1 MTDSDNGWRGRTDAR
16 LDDAERRIGI
26 VEQHPTTCS
35 QLDIVKDHEKR
46 LRVVE
51 TNQAESRGKVVM
63 LSGVVS
69 LAAVFVGRLF
79 QCGRY
84 D

>member
-1 MTDSDNGWRGRTDAR
+1 MNAEEHAWLARIEEKLDGIRMNGCAKAG
-16 LDDAERRIGI
+16 
-26 VEQHPTTCS
+26 QHE
-35 QLDIVKDHEKR
+35 DHEKR

-79 QCGRY
+79 K
-84 D
+84 